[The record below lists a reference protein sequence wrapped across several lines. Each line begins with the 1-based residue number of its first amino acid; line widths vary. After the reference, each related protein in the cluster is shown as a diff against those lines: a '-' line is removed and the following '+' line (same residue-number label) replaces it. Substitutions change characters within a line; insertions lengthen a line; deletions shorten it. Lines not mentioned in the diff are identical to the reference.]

1 LETTL
6 RNHAFIFGP
15 FSLAIGSGTADVV
28 ISDVVIVTTSTTA
41 PVCIASTPAKESS
54 CPLSGSNSG
63 VQLKLKVDETGLGL
77 VKETL
82 SSEVSCMQLHAG
94 V

>member
-1 LETTL
+1 M
-6 RNHAFIFGP
+6 A
-15 FSLAIGSGTADVV
+15 SADVV
-28 ISDVVIVTTSTTA
+28 ISDVIVTTSTTA
-41 PVCIASTPAKESS
+41 PKCTASTPAKEPS
-54 CPLSGSNSG
+54 CPLSGSHSG

-82 SSEVSCMQLHAG
+82 SSEVSCMQFHAG

>member
-1 LETTL
+1 M
-6 RNHAFIFGP
+6 A
-15 FSLAIGSGTADVV
+15 SADVV
-28 ISDVVIVTTSTTA
+28 ISDVTCVTTSTTA
-41 PVCIASTPAKESS
+41 PVCTASTPAKESS
-54 CPLSGSNSG
+54 CPLSGSHSG